1 VIEKAII
8 PKLLE
13 RQKIAGLF
21 AVSILKNNSLK
32 FFNTSQKIKKDNN
45 KLKYLLEE
53 KKSQLKGVFATIDDA
68 NLVIDFLNDAF
79 LVIDLEGNVM
89 KMNAAAER
97 FFNYN
102 LQNGSI
108 NFVDFIY
115 YKDYAYSMNSFA
127 QLLDEGHFHN
137 YIARISTKNK
147 EIKWVKINASIVYD
161 KFNKAIAAQGIIIDI
176 TEQREREISIDFF
189 NNLAKS
195 ILGKESITEM
205 AWLISNSIAN
215 YLGTNDCVIYLVD
228 KTTNTLDQIAVFDN
242 KLSGSKGIINKL
254 SLPIG
259 KGIVGYVAKSGNSEI
274 ISDTSK
280 DKRYIIDD
288 AIRLSEITIPI
299 KIDGQVIGI
308 IDAEHK
314 KKDYF
319 KKEHVETL
327 ESVANLVVLQFKSA
341 LNLRER
347 NKSDIKNRELLKKL
361 KKSNEELQEYAHI
374 VSHDLKS
381 PLRSIA
387 ALTSWIKTDNIAAFD
402 EASLQN
408 FEDLELTLQNMD
420 NLISDVLKFA
430 SLNAKPTEYKPIDLD
445 LLVRNLINV
454 LYVPENISIN
464 ILNKLPIVK
473 GDKIRFQQ
481 LFQNLIDNAIKFSNK
496 EKGFINIDFKDYN
509 SFYKFSV
516 KDNGIG
522 IQEKHFE
529 NIFKIFQSLEKA
541 KNSSGIGLSMVK
553 KIVNIYKGEIWLESK
568 IEKGTTF
575 YFTIKK

>member
-1 VIEKAII
+1 VIEKANI
-8 PKLLE
+8 PKALE
-13 RQKIAGLF
+13 RQKKARSL
-21 AVSILKNNSLK
+21 AEPILMSNSLELY
-32 FFNTSQKIKKDNN
+32 NISRKIKKENN
-45 KLKYLLEE
+45 KLEDLLEE
-53 KKSQLKGVFATIDDA
+53 KKSQLKGVFGTI
-68 NLVIDFLNDAF
+68 NDAY
-79 LVIDLEGNVM
+79 LVTNLEGNVM
-89 KMNAAAER
+89 NMNDVAES
-97 FFNYN
+97 FFGYN
-102 LQNGSI
+102 LQNESI
-108 NFVDFIY
+108 NVVDLIY
-115 YKDYAYSMNSFA
+115 SKDYAYAMNSFI
-127 QLLDEGHFHN
+127 QLLDIGHFHD
-137 YIARISTKNK
+137 YILRISTKNQ
-147 EIKWVKINASIVYD
+147 EIKWVKINASIIYD
-161 KFNKAIAAQGIIIDI
+161 KFNKAIAAQGIISDI
-176 TEQREREISIDFF
+176 TEQREGEISLDFI

-215 YLGTNDCVIYLVD
+215 YLGTNDCVIYLVNQ
-228 KTTNTLDQIAVFDN
+228 TTNTLDQIAVFDN
-242 KLSGSKGIINKL
+242 KLSGNKGIINRL
-254 SLPIG
+254 TLPIG
-259 KGIVGYVAKSGNSEI
+259 KGIVGYVAKTGNSEI

-308 IDAEHK
+308 IDAEYK
-314 KKDYF
+314 EKDYF
-319 KKEHVETL
+319 KKEHVKTL
-327 ESVANLVVLQFKSA
+327 ESAANLVVLQFKSA

-347 NKSDIKNRELLKKL
+347 NKSEIKNRELLKKL
-361 KKSNEELQEYAHI
+361 KKSNEELQEYARI

-387 ALTSWIKTDNIAAFD
+387 GVTSWIKTDNIAAFD

-408 FEDLELTLQNMD
+408 FEDLDITLQTMD
-420 NLISDVLKFA
+420 NLISDVLKYA
-430 SLNAKPTEYKPIDLD
+430 SLNAKVIEDKPIDLD
-445 LLVRNLINV
+445 SLVRNLINV

-473 GDKIRFQQ
+473 GCEVRFQQ
-481 LFQNLIDNAIKFSNK
+481 LFQNLIGNAIKFSNK

-509 SFYKFSV
+509 SFYKFSI

-522 IQEKHFE
+522 IQKKHFE

>member
-68 NLVIDFLNDAF
+68 NLVIDFLSDAF

-89 KMNAAAER
+89 KMNAAAES

-402 EASLQN
+402 EVSLQN
-408 FEDLELTLQNMD
+408 FEDLEMTLQNMD

>member
-68 NLVIDFLNDAF
+68 NLVIDFLSDAF

-89 KMNAAAER
+89 KMNAAAES

-195 ILGKESITEM
+195 ILGKESITEI

-402 EASLQN
+402 EVSLQN
-408 FEDLELTLQNMD
+408 FEDLEMTLQNMD

>member
-8 PKLLE
+8 PKALE
-13 RQKIAGLF
+13 RQKIAGSI
-21 AVSILKNNSLK
+21 AEPILKSNSLE
-32 FFNTSQKIKKDNN
+32 FYNTSQKIKKDNN
-45 KLKYLLEE
+45 KLEDLLEE
-53 KKSQLKGVFATIDDA
+53 KKSQLKGVFGTINDA
-68 NLVIDFLNDAF
+68 YLVIN
-79 LVIDLEGNVM
+79 LEGNVLN
-89 KMNAAAER
+89 MNNVAKS
-97 FFNYN
+97 FFGYN
-102 LQNGSI
+102 LQNESI
-108 NFVDFIY
+108 NVVDLIY
-115 YKDYAYSMNSFA
+115 NKDYAYAMNSFT
-127 QLLDEGHFHN
+127 QLLDVGHFHD
-137 YIARISTKNK
+137 YIARISTKNQ
-147 EIKWVKINASIVYD
+147 EIKWVKINASIIYD
-161 KFNKAIAAQGIIIDI
+161 KFNKAIAAQGIIRDI
-176 TEQREREISIDFF
+176 TEQREGKISLDFI

-215 YLGTNDCVIYLVD
+215 YLETNDCVIYLVN

-242 KLSGSKGIINKL
+242 KLSGNKGIINKL
-254 SLPIG
+254 TLPIG

-314 KKDYF
+314 EKDYF
-319 KKEHVETL
+319 KKEHVKTL

-341 LNLRER
+341 LNLKER
-347 NKSDIKNRELLKKL
+347 NKGEIKNRELLKKL

-408 FEDLELTLQNMD
+408 FEDLEITLQTMD

-430 SLNAKPTEYKPIDLD
+430 SLNAKSTEYKPIDLD
-445 LLVRNLINV
+445 SLVRNLINV

-496 EKGFINIDFKDYN
+496 EKGFINIDFKDNN
-509 SFYKFSV
+509 SFYKFSI

-522 IQEKHFE
+522 IQKKHFE